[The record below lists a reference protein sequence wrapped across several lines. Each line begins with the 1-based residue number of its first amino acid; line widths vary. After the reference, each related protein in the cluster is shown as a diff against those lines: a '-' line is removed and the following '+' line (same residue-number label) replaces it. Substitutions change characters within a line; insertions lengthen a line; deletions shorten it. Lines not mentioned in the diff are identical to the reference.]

1 MVTQVG
7 GVGVGAYLSLI
18 GRRRGCG
25 LGVGGKHFLGKLQHM
40 GIRSRKKKP
49 PLTGLILSQERHGE
63 ILQSK

>member
-25 LGVGGKHFLGKLQHM
+25 LGWGVSTSWESSS
-40 GIRSRKKKP
+40 IWVSEAEKKP

>member
-40 GIRSRKKKP
+40 GIRSRKKN
-49 PLTGLILSQERHGE
+49 LR
-63 ILQSK
+63 

>member
-1 MVTQVG
+1 MG

-25 LGVGGKHFLGKLQHM
+25 LGVGGEHLLGKLQHM

-49 PLTGLILSQERHGE
+49 PLTGLILSQKRRGE
-63 ILQSK
+63 ALQSK

>member
-40 GIRSRKKKP
+40 GIRSRKKTSVNRVN
-49 PLTGLILSQERHGE
+49 PLSRKTR
-63 ILQSK
+63 